1 MTRKQQ
7 IWIYAIILVV
17 MTWGLDLV
25 NDIKYRE
32 AINLSDMASLFNF
45 TQLIYALFTLL
56 ITHWVFKRFYS
67 KRNKWLLVIA
77 VICII
82 PAFILFRYGLEEV
95 LIPALFNARNY
106 NEGTSFLFY
115 SLDNVYY
122 AIVYIVLG
130 SLIFMLDNQLTIQ
143 KKQALLVA
151 QSREAE
157 LAFLRSQINPHFLFN
172 TLNNIYA
179 LSYKN
184 SPKTPEAILK
194 LSTLMR
200 YMLYE
205 KQEKIPLVK
214 EWEYIQHFISLQQL
228 RYDYPLA
235 LSISIEGDPGNIR
248 IPPYLLIPFVENAFK
263 HGDLADEKN
272 PLIIQLSIKELAWEF
287 YVENKVVTQQKD
299 PEGGVGLENVQRRL
313 ALLYENRHQ
322 LRMEQKAEK
331 FSIYLQINR

>member
-1 MTRKQQ
+1 M
-7 IWIYAIILVV
+7 II

-25 NDIKYRE
+25 NDFKYGST
-32 AINLSDMASLFNF
+32 ISLSGMTRLFNF
-45 TQLIYALFTLL
+45 TQLIYSLLTLL
-56 ITHWVFKRFYS
+56 ITHWVFKRYYS
-67 KRNKWLLVIA
+67 KRNKWPLVIA

-82 PAFILFRYGLEEV
+82 PAFILFRYGLEEM

-122 AIVYIVLG
+122 AIIYIVLG
-130 SLIFMLDNQLTIQ
+130 FLIFMLDNQITIQ
-143 KKQALLVA
+143 KKQALLIT

-194 LSTLMR
+194 LSGLMR

-205 KQEKIPLVK
+205 KQENIPLVK

-235 LSISIEGDPGNIR
+235 LSVTIEGDPDNIR
-248 IPPYLLIPFVENAFK
+248 IPPYLLIPFIENAFK

-272 PLIIQLSIKELAWEF
+272 PLIIKLSIKESAWEF
-287 YVENKVVTQQKD
+287 YVENKVASQQKD

-313 ALLYENRHQ
+313 ALLYENRHHLQ
-322 LRMEQKAEK
+322 MEQKAEK
-331 FSIYLQINR
+331 FLIYLQINR